1 MKRFISLLF
10 LSLLTIGLLTACSS
24 QENQE
29 NTTEMDELASQQ
41 MEEFEMDQK
50 TFDVS
55 SEEVVKQ
62 LKNSTVIAKTSENNG
77 TYTLISEKNLIKTY
91 LSTNKKKT
99 ASINLT
105 LTNTDDKQL
114 IVNYFQALFDVL
126 EIDYDEE
133 KLLSLLDEKFSN
145 TADIKNTDYKHFNYN
160 SDIWFRMVG
169 LPNQDDEEGHPT
181 GLEINISRNE
191 PDDR

>member
-1 MKRFISLLF
+1 MKRFITLLF
-10 LSLLTIGLLTACSS
+10 LSLLAIGLFTACKS
-24 QENQE
+24 QKNQE
-29 NTTEMDELASQQ
+29 STTEMDELAKQQ

-62 LKNSTVIAKTSENNG
+62 LKNSAVIAETSENEG
-77 TYTLISEKNLIKTY
+77 TYTLISEKNLITTY
-91 LSTNKKKT
+91 LSTNEKNT

-114 IVNYFQALFDVL
+114 IVDYFQALFDVL
-126 EIDYDEE
+126 KIDYDEE
-133 KLLSLLDEKFSN
+133 KLLSLLDEEFSN